1 MATEVF
7 LGLGSNVGDRSGNIE
22 RAVASLTELV
32 SDGSGVTVSSLFET
46 APAGFAA
53 QPPFVNAA
61 CRLST
66 ALDVFELMAAVTA
79 VQARFGPRPAI
90 PNGPR
95 AIDVDVLLF
104 GRLVVDLPGIQIP
117 HPRMAQRDFVLAP
130 LAEIAP
136 GAVHPVLGA
145 SIAELLAALR
155 TRQDVPAP
163 SESSATASR
172 RSGGSRLGMPPSM
185 G

>member
-7 LGLGSNVGDRSGNIE
+7 LGLGSNVGDRYGNIE

-53 QPPFVNAA
+53 QPAFVNAA
-61 CRLST
+61 CRLWT

-104 GRLVVDLPGIQIP
+104 GRLVVDTPSIQVP
-117 HPRMAQRDFVLAP
+117 HPRMALRDFVLAP

-136 GAVHPVLGA
+136 GA
-145 SIAELLAALR
+145 SIRCSAPPLPSCWPICGRVRATRRPRCRRTPRRAGRAA
-155 TRQDVPAP
+155 AGWGC
-163 SESSATASR
+163 R
-172 RSGGSRLGMPPSM
+172 RR
-185 G
+185 

>member
-1 MATEVF
+1 MATEVL
-7 LGLGSNVGDRSGNIE
+7 LGLGSNVGDRAGNVE
-22 RAVASLTELV
+22 TAVESLTELV

-53 QPPFVNAA
+53 QPAFVNAA
-61 CRLST
+61 CRLRT
-66 ALDVFELMAAVTA
+66 TLDVFDLMAAVTA

-95 AIDVDVLLF
+95 AIDVDVLMF
-104 GRLVVDLPGIQIP
+104 GRLVVDLPGIQVP

-136 GAVHPVLGA
+136 GVVHPVLGA
-145 SIAELLAALR
+145 TVSELLTALR
-155 TRQDVPAP
+155 TRQDGSAP
-163 SESSATASR
+163 SASAETASR
-172 RSGGSRLGMPPSM
+172 RSGGSRLGMPPAM

>member
-7 LGLGSNVGDRSGNIE
+7 LGLGSNVGDRYGNIE
-22 RAVASLTELV
+22 KAVTSLAELV
-32 SDGSGVTVSSLFET
+32 SDGSGVIVSSLFET

-53 QPPFVNAA
+53 QPAFVNAA
-61 CRLST
+61 CRLRT
-66 ALDVFELMAAVTA
+66 TLDVFELMAAVTA

-95 AIDVDVLLF
+95 AIDVDLLLF
-104 GRLVVDLPGIQIP
+104 GRLVVDLPGIQVP

-130 LAEIAP
+130 LADIAP
-136 GAVHPVLGA
+136 GAVHPVLDA
-145 SIAELLAALR
+145 TVAELLAALR
-155 TRQDVPAP
+155 RQDGSAS
-163 SESSATASR
+163 SESAATASR
-172 RSGGSRLGMPPSM
+172 RSGGSRLGMPPAI

>member
-7 LGLGSNVGDRSGNIE
+7 FGLGSNVGDRHGNIE
-22 RAVASLTELV
+22 RAVKLLTEAV

-53 QPPFVNAA
+53 QPAFVNAA
-61 CRLST
+61 CRLRT
-66 ALDVFELMAAVTA
+66 TLDVFELMAAVMT
-79 VQARFGPRPAI
+79 VQARFGPRPTI

-95 AIDVDVLLF
+95 AIDVDVLMF
-104 GRLVVDLPGIQIP
+104 GRLVVDVPGIQVP

-136 GAVHPVLGA
+136 GAVHPGLGA
-145 SIAELLAALR
+145 TVAELLAALR
-155 TRQDVPAP
+155 RQDA
-163 SESSATASR
+163 
-172 RSGGSRLGMPPSM
+172 
-185 G
+185 